1 MLKVKYPRITNE
13 WTSLKKKNP
22 SLAQVVW
29 DLQVFVKDS
38 FKKDVI
44 ITHLFRTQKQQELFY
59 GKGTKRKSPHQYWGA
74 VDIRD
79 SIYTSDEIAYLK
91 EFLKA
96 YDNYN
101 NYRLMK
107 ASMSRTVLRHNI
119 GHGMHFHIQFYNKKG
134 QIPPRQIF
142 FTEGTTIVA

>member
-59 GKGTKRKSPHQYWGA
+59 GKGTKRKSP
-74 VDIRD
+74 
-79 SIYTSDEIAYLK
+79 T
-91 EFLKA
+91 
-96 YDNYN
+96 
-101 NYRLMK
+101 
-107 ASMSRTVLRHNI
+107 NI
-119 GHGMHFHIQFYNKKG
+119 GVLS
-134 QIPPRQIF
+134 IF
-142 FTEGTTIVA
+142 ATRSTLPMKLLI